1 MSFPP
6 SELAESPPQ
15 PDWVPAPESIAQT
28 NLAWL
33 MQRAGVTTYEEL
45 HAWSVQQRE
54 DYWTL
59 AIEKLGIAFAQP
71 PARVLDLSTGVEA
84 PSWLPGARMNI
95 VASCFTAPADA
106 PAIIHQAVGGNL
118 ATMSYGELQ
127 ALTSRVAANLRRL
140 GYAPGSAV
148 AILMPMTA
156 EAVAIYLGIVAAGCV
171 VVGIADSFRPPEI
184 ATRLR
189 LAKAVAVFTQD
200 VQLRGGKALP
210 LYANAL
216 EAEAPTTVVVPARGE
231 LSVPLR
237 PGDLAWADFLRAD
250 APWEATLRAP
260 DDAMNILFSSGTTG
274 EPKAIPWTHTT
285 PIKSAADAHF
295 HQNIQPGDVLVWPTN
310 IGWMMGP
317 WLIFA
322 SLVNRA
328 AMGLYYGAPTGR
340 EFGQFVQAAG
350 ATMLG
355 VVPSL
360 VRTWR
365 HTGCLEGLDWRSIQ
379 LFSSTGECSCADDM
393 RWLMQQAGG
402 RPVIEYCGGTETGGG
417 YITGTIARPCVA
429 GLFNTPALGSDFVIL
444 DEDAHPAPRG
454 ELFLIPPSLGLS
466 NTLLNKDHADVYF
479 AGTPR
484 GPAGEVLRRH
494 GDQMERLPG
503 GYWRAQG
510 RADDTM
516 NLGGIKV
523 SSAEIEQVLRSV
535 PGITETAAIAVDSGD
550 GPSQLVIYAV
560 PIAANASREP
570 LLATLQSTIKRDLNP
585 LFKIHDLVLVPTLPR
600 TASNKVMRREL
611 RAQYATSAAAR

>member
-1 MSFPP
+1 MSFSP
-6 SELAESPPQ
+6 SEPAAASPAPS
-15 PDWVPAPESIAQT
+15 PDWVPTPESIAQT
-28 NLAWL
+28 NVGWL
-33 MQRAGVTTYEEL
+33 MQRVGVSTYEEL
-45 HAWSVQQRE
+45 HSWSVRE
-54 DYWTL
+54 RESYWRL
-59 AIEKLGIAFAQP
+59 AIERLGLRLAVP
-71 PARVLDLSTGVEA
+71 PARVLDLSSGVEA
-84 PSWLPGARMNI
+84 PRWLPGARMNI
-95 VASCFTAPADA
+95 VASCFAAPAEA
-106 PAIIHQAVGGNL
+106 LAIVYQAEGGEL
-118 ATMSYGELQ
+118 GRLTYGELQ
-127 ALTSRVAANLRRL
+127 ALTGRVAANLRRL
-140 GYAPGSAV
+140 GFAPGSAV

-171 VVGIADSFRPPEI
+171 VVGIADSFRPREI

-189 LAKAVAVFTQD
+189 LAGAVAVFTQD

-210 LYANAL
+210 LYQNAI
-216 EAEAPTTVVVPARGE
+216 EADAPKTIVVPARGE
-231 LSVPLR
+231 LDVPLR
-237 PGDLAWADFLRAD
+237 AGDLSWADFLSAE
-250 APWEATLRAP
+250 APWEVTLRAP

-295 HQNIQPGDVLVWPTN
+295 HQDIHPGDVLVWPTN

-355 VVPSL
+355 LVPSL

-365 HTGCLEGLDWRSIQ
+365 HTGCLDGLDWSALR

-393 RWLMQQAGG
+393 RWLMQFAGG

-417 YITGTIARPCVA
+417 YITGTVARPSVA
-429 GLFNTPALGSDFVIL
+429 GLFNTPALGSDFAIL
-444 DEDAHPAPRG
+444 DDDARPASSG

-466 NTLLNKDHADVYF
+466 NTLLNKDHAEVYF

-484 GPAGEVLRRH
+484 GPAGEILRRH

-523 SSAEIEQVLRSV
+523 SSAEIEQVLRAV
-535 PGITETAAIAVDSGD
+535 PGIAETAAIAVDSGD

-560 PIAANASREP
+560 PLEAGASQEP
-570 LLATLQSTIKRDLNP
+570 LLAALQAAIKRDLNP
-585 LFKIHDLVLVPTLPR
+585 LFKIHDLVFIPALPR

-611 RAQYATSAAAR
+611 RAQYVPTR